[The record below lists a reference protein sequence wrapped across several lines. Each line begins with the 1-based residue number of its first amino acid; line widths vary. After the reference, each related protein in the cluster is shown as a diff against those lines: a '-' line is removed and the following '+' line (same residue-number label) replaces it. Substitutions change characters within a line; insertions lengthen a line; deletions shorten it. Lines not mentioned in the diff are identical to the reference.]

1 MKPDGKTTENTG
13 LHGPIAWMVH
23 NRVAPNLLML
33 VLLIGGIFM
42 SGQIKK
48 EVFPDFSLDQVR
60 VSVAYP
66 GASPD
71 EVEQGIVLAVEEAI
85 SGIEG
90 VDKIR
95 STASEG
101 RALVIAELVEG
112 ADIQKANQEIKQEID
127 RITTFPDDAEEP
139 EVNLATH
146 RRLVQAVV
154 VYGDANE
161 SVLRELAE
169 QLRDRLLQRPGITQV
184 DLVAARDYEVR
195 VEVSRETLRRYGLT
209 LEGIARTI
217 DNAAI
222 EIPGGS
228 IKTSGGEILLRV
240 TQRRDW
246 AEGFG
251 EIPIITTRDGSVLR
265 LRDIAEVSDTFEDS
279 DRVRSFNGQPAM
291 SLEVYR
297 IGEQTPLGI
306 AEDVRLTLNAF
317 AADLPPGVRTAV
329 NIDQSRI
336 YQQRLELLTRNGLI
350 GLGLVLV
357 MLGIFLEIKLAFW
370 VTLGIPTAFLGAMLF
385 LPGLGV
391 SINMVSMF
399 AFIIALGIV
408 VDDAI
413 IAGENIYEYRQRGMP
428 LHEAAIRGARD
439 VAVPISFSILTNI
452 VAFMPLYFVPGMV
465 GKIFVIFPFVVGSVF
480 VISWVEALFILP
492 SHLAHSKSNGRT
504 RIGAWL
510 HLRQQA
516 FSHSIRHFIRDR
528 YGPVVRVCLRN
539 RYLTVAA
546 GIAVLITM
554 IGYVSSGRMG
564 FVLMPQ
570 TDSDRSV
577 VEAELPYGSPLQNT
591 LAVRDQLI
599 SAATDLVE
607 DNGGDRLSRGILA
620 AVNENEVTAR
630 LYLTDPGVRPLS
642 TTEVTRLWRER
653 VGQIPGLE
661 SLKFL
666 SNQGGPAS
674 GAALTIELS
683 HRDVDVLD
691 RASSDLAARL
701 GEYTNLKDINDGF
714 SPGKQQLDFK
724 LLPEGRSLGL
734 TAREVARQVRSA
746 FYGAEALRQQ
756 RGRNEIKVMVMLPDS
771 QRASEYDIE
780 QLLIHTPAG
789 GYVPLH
795 QVAELKRNRA
805 YTSIERRD
813 GRRTVEV
820 TADVEPRRATSQI
833 LATLKAN
840 TLPSLTRDYPG
851 LSYDFEG
858 RQADMRKS
866 MASLIGGFLIAMIV
880 IYALLAIPFR
890 SYIQPMIVMAAIP
903 FGLIGAVIGHI
914 IMGYSLSIISMMGL
928 VALTGVVVND
938 SLVMI
943 VYANRLRGE
952 GIPPFD
958 AIQQAGIRRF
968 RPILLTTITTFG
980 GLAPMIFETSRQA
993 RFMIPMAISL
1003 GYGILFAT
1011 LITLLL
1017 IPSLYLIIED
1027 IRSRFGI
1034 FMDQTVTETGA
1045 DR

>member
-1 MKPDGKTTENTG
+1 MPDMQDTEKS
-13 LHGPIAWMVH
+13 LQRGPIAWMVH

-33 VLLIGGIFM
+33 VLLIGGFFM
-42 SGQIKK
+42 AGQIKK
-48 EVFPDFSLDQVR
+48 EVFPDFALDEVR
-60 VSVAYP
+60 VSVVYP
-66 GASPD
+66 GASPE

-85 SGIEG
+85 NGVEG
-90 VDKIR
+90 VDEIR

-101 RALVIAELVEG
+101 RGLVIAELVEG
-112 ADIQKANQEIKQEID
+112 ADVQKANQEIKQEID

-139 EVNLATH
+139 EVNLAMH
-146 RRLVQAVV
+146 RRLVQAIV
-154 VYGDANE
+154 VYGAASE
-161 SVLRELAE
+161 WVLRELAE

-184 DLVAARDYEVR
+184 ELIAARDYEIR
-195 VEVSRETLRRYGLT
+195 VEVSRETLRRHGLT
-209 LEGIARTI
+209 LEHIAGVI
-217 DNAAI
+217 DSAAV

-228 IKTSGGEILLRV
+228 IKTSAGEILLRV
-240 TQRRDW
+240 KQRRDW

-251 EIPIITTRDGSVLR
+251 EIPVITSRDGTVLR
-265 LRDIAEVSDTFEDS
+265 LRDIAQVRDVFEDV
-279 DRVRSFNGQPAM
+279 DRVRSFDGQPAM

-297 IGEQTPLGI
+297 VGEQTPLGI
-306 AEDVRLTLNAF
+306 AADVREVLDEFEAH
-317 AADLPPGVRTAV
+317 LPPGVHTAV

-350 GLGLVLV
+350 GLTLVLV

-370 VTLGIPTAFLGAMLF
+370 VTMGIPTAFLGAILF

-413 IAGENIYEYRQRGMP
+413 IAGENIYEYRQRGMGP
-428 LHEAAIRGARD
+428 VDAAIRGARD
-439 VAVPISFSILTNI
+439 VAVPVSYSILTNI

-492 SHLAHSKSNGRT
+492 SHLAHSGSNSRT
-504 RIGAWL
+504 RAGTWL
-510 HLRQQA
+510 HARQQA
-516 FSHSIRHFIRDR
+516 FSHHVRHFIRDR
-528 YGPVVRVCLRN
+528 YGPLVTVCLRS

-546 GIAVLITM
+546 GIAILVVM
-554 IGYVSSGRMG
+554 VGYVASGRMG
-564 FVLMPQ
+564 FVLMPE
-570 TDSDRSV
+570 TDSDRAV
-577 VEAELPYGSPLQNT
+577 VEAVLPYGSPVQNT
-591 LAVRDQLI
+591 LAVRDQLL
-599 SAATDLVE
+599 SAAASLVE
-607 DNGGDRLSRGILA
+607 EYGGDQLSKGVLA
-620 AVNENEVTAR
+620 VVDANEVTAR
-630 LYLTDPGVRPLS
+630 LYLTDPGVRPIS
-642 TTEVTRLWRER
+642 TAEFTRLWRER

-661 SLKFL
+661 SLKFK

-674 GAALTIELS
+674 GAVLTVELS

-691 RASSDLAARL
+691 RASSELAEQL
-701 GEYTNLKDINDGF
+701 NEYANLKDIDDGF
-714 SPGKQQLDFK
+714 SPGKQQLDFRI
-724 LLPEGRSLGL
+724 LPEGRSLGL
-734 TAREVARQVRSA
+734 TAREVARQVRGA

-756 RGRNEIKVMVMLPDS
+756 RGRNEIKVMVMLPAA
-771 QRASEYDIE
+771 QRVSEYDIE

-789 GYVPLH
+789 GDVPLR
-795 QVAELKRNRA
+795 QVAEVSRSRA

-813 GRRTVEV
+813 GRRTVDV
-820 TADVEPRRATSQI
+820 TADVEPKKATSQV
-833 LATLKAN
+833 LATMKAE
-840 TLPSLTRDYPG
+840 TLPQLVLDYPG
-851 LSYDFEG
+851 LTYDFG
-858 RQADMRKS
+858 GQQADMRES
-866 MASLIGGFLIAMIV
+866 MASLMGSFVIALIV

-890 SYIQPMIVMAAIP
+890 SYIQPAIVMAAIP
-903 FGLIGAVIGHI
+903 FGLVGAVIGHM

-928 VALTGVVVND
+928 VALAGVVVND

-943 VYANRLRGE
+943 VYANGLRSQGSSAFE
-952 GIPPFD
+952 

-1017 IPSLYLIIED
+1017 VPSLYLIVED
-1027 IRSRFGI
+1027 VRGRFRMNSG
-1034 FMDQTVTETGA
+1034 QAVA
-1045 DR
+1045 DA

>member
-1 MKPDGKTTENTG
+1 MKPDTQAPVNPV
-13 LHGPIAWMVH
+13 LHGPIAWMVN

-33 VLLIGGIFM
+33 VLLVGGLFM
-42 SGQIKK
+42 AGQIKK
-48 EVFPDFSLDQVR
+48 EVFPDFALDEVR

-66 GASPD
+66 GASPE

-85 SGIEG
+85 DGVEGIDE
-90 VDKIR
+90 IR

-101 RALVIAELVEG
+101 RGLVIAELVEG
-112 ADIQKANQEIKQEID
+112 VDIQKVNQDIKQEID

-139 EVNLATH
+139 EVNLAMH

-154 VYGDANE
+154 VHGAASE
-161 SVLRELAE
+161 WVLRELAE
-169 QLRDRLLQRPGITQV
+169 QLRDRLLQQAGITQV
-184 DLVAARDYEVR
+184 DLVSARDYEIR

-240 TQRRDW
+240 KQRRDW

-251 EIPIITTRDGSVLR
+251 EIPVITSRDGTVLR
-265 LRDIAEVSDTFEDS
+265 LRDIAHVSDAFEDV
-279 DRVRSFNGQPAM
+279 DRVRSFNGEPAV

-297 IGEQTPLGI
+297 VGEQTPLGI
-306 AEDVRLTLNAF
+306 AEDVRETLNAF
-317 AADLPPGVRTAV
+317 EADLPPGIHTAV

-350 GLGLVLV
+350 GLTLVLV

-370 VTLGIPTAFLGAMLF
+370 VTIGIPTAFLGAMLF

-413 IAGENIYEYRQRGMP
+413 IAGENIYEYRQRGMGP
-428 LHEAAIRGARD
+428 IEASIRGARD
-439 VAVPISFSILTNI
+439 VAVPISYSILTNI

-504 RIGAWL
+504 VAGEWL
-510 HLRQQA
+510 HQRQQA
-516 FSHSIRHFIRDR
+516 FSHQVRHFIRDR
-528 YGPVVRVCLRN
+528 YGPLVTVCLRN

-546 GIAVLITM
+546 GIAILVAM
-554 IGYVSSGRMG
+554 IGYVASGRMG
-564 FVLMPQ
+564 FVLMPA
-570 TDSDRSV
+570 TDSDRAV
-577 VEAELPYGSPLQNT
+577 AEAVLPYGSPLQNT
-591 LAVRDQLI
+591 LAVRDQLL
-599 SAATDLVE
+599 SAAETLVE
-607 DNGGDRLSRGILA
+607 ENGGDRLSKGILA
-620 AVNENEVTAR
+620 VVDANKIDAR
-630 LYLTDPGVRPLS
+630 IYLTDPGVRPLS
-642 TTEVTRLWRER
+642 TAEVTRLWRER
-653 VGQIPGLE
+653 VGQLPGLE
-661 SLKFL
+661 SLKFK

-674 GAALTIELS
+674 GAALTVELS

-691 RASSDLAARL
+691 QASSILA
-701 GEYTNLKDINDGF
+701 GELSEYANLKDIDDGF
-714 SPGKQQLDFK
+714 SPGKQQLDFR

-756 RGRNEIKVMVMLPDS
+756 RGRNEIKVMVMLLAS
-771 QRASEYDIE
+771 QRVSEYDIE

-789 GYVPLH
+789 GDVPLR
-795 QVAELKRNRA
+795 QVAEVARSRA

-813 GRRTVEV
+813 GRRTVNV
-820 TADVEPRRATSQI
+820 TADVEPRRATSQV
-833 LATLKAN
+833 LATMKAD
-840 TLPSLTRDYPG
+840 TLPRLARDYPG

-858 RQADMRKS
+858 QQADMRES
-866 MASLIGGFLIAMIV
+866 MASLMGGFVIAMMA

-890 SYIQPMIVMAAIP
+890 SYIQPVIVMAAIP
-903 FGLIGAVIGHI
+903 FGLVGAVIGHI

-928 VALTGVVVND
+928 VALAGVVVND

-943 VYANRLRGE
+943 VYANNLRRQGSNA
-952 GIPPFD
+952 ID

-1017 IPSLYLIIED
+1017 VPSLYLIIED
-1027 IRSRFGI
+1027 LRGRFG
-1034 FMDQTVTETGA
+1034 MNPDQTVA
-1045 DR
+1045 DQT

>member
-1 MKPDGKTTENTG
+1 VIPDSKDTSSPT
-13 LHGPIAWMVH
+13 LRGPIAWMVH

-33 VLLIGGIFM
+33 VLLIGGLFM
-42 SGQIKK
+42 ASQIKK
-48 EVFPDFSLDQVR
+48 EVFPDFALDEVR

-66 GASPD
+66 GASPE

-85 SGIEG
+85 NGIEG
-90 VDKIR
+90 VDEIR
-95 STASEG
+95 STAGEG

-112 ADIQKANQEIKQEID
+112 ADIQKVNQDIKQEID

-139 EVNLATH
+139 EVNLAMH

-154 VYGDANE
+154 VYGAANE
-161 SVLRELAE
+161 WVLREMAE
-169 QLRDRLLQRPGITQV
+169 QLRDRLLQRPEITQV
-184 DLVAARDYEVR
+184 DLVAARDYETR
-195 VEVSRETLRRYGLT
+195 VEVSREVLRRYGLT

-240 TQRRDW
+240 KQRRDW

-251 EIPIITTRDGSVLR
+251 EIPIITSRDGTVLR
-265 LRDIAEVSDTFEDS
+265 LRDIAQVSDAFEDV
-279 DRVRSFNGQPAM
+279 DRVRSFNGQSAV

-297 IGEQTPLGI
+297 VGEQTPLGI
-306 AEDVRLTLNAF
+306 AEDVRQTLGAF
-317 AADLPPGVRTAV
+317 EADLPPGIHTAV

-350 GLGLVLV
+350 GLTLVLV

-370 VTLGIPTAFLGAMLF
+370 VTMGIPTAFLGAILF

-413 IAGENIYEYRQRGMP
+413 IAGENIYEYRQRGMDTV
-428 LHEAAIRGARD
+428 EAAIRGARD
-439 VAVPISFSILTNI
+439 VAVPISYSILTNI

-504 RIGAWL
+504 VAGEWL
-510 HLRQQA
+510 HQRQQA
-516 FSHSIRHFIRDR
+516 FSHQVRHFIRDR
-528 YGPVVRVCLRN
+528 YGPVVAVCLRN

-546 GIAVLITM
+546 GIAILVAM
-554 IGYVSSGRMG
+554 IGYVASGRMG
-564 FVLMPQ
+564 FVLMPV
-570 TDSDRSV
+570 TDSDRAV
-577 VEAELPYGSPLQNT
+577 AEAVLPYGSPLQNS
-591 LAVRDQLI
+591 LAVRDQLL
-599 SAATDLVE
+599 SAAETLIE
-607 DNGGDRLSRGILA
+607 ENGGDRLSKGILA
-620 AVNENEVTAR
+620 VVEANEITAR
-630 LYLTDPGVRPLS
+630 IYLTDPGVRPLS
-642 TTEVTRLWRER
+642 TAEVTRLWRER
-653 VGQIPGLE
+653 VGMIPGLE
-661 SLKFL
+661 SIKFQ

-674 GAALTIELS
+674 GAALTVELS

-691 RASSDLAARL
+691 QASSILA
-701 GEYTNLKDINDGF
+701 GELNEYANLKDIDDGF
-714 SPGKQQLDFK
+714 SPGKQQLDFR

-756 RGRNEIKVMVMLPDS
+756 RGRNEVKVMVMLPAS
-771 QRASEYDIE
+771 QRVSEYDIE

-789 GYVPLH
+789 GDVPLR
-795 QVAELKRNRA
+795 QVAEVARSRA

-820 TADVEPRRATSQI
+820 TADVEPRRATSQV
-833 LATLKAN
+833 LATMKAD
-840 TLPSLTRDYPG
+840 TLPRLARDYPG
-851 LSYDFEG
+851 LTYDFEG
-858 RQADMRKS
+858 QQADMRDS
-866 MASLIGGFLIAMIV
+866 MASLMGGFVIAMIV

-890 SYIQPMIVMAAIP
+890 SYIQPVIVMAAIP
-903 FGLIGAVIGHI
+903 FGLVGAVIGHI

-928 VALTGVVVND
+928 VALAGVVVND

-943 VYANRLRGE
+943 VYANDLRRQGTNA
-952 GIPPFD
+952 ID

-1017 IPSLYLIIED
+1017 VPSLYLIIED
-1027 IRSRFGI
+1027 IRSRFR
-1034 FMDQTVTETGA
+1034 MTPDQTVAET
-1045 DR
+1045 

>member
-1 MKPDGKTTENTG
+1 MKPDAEAPVTPV
-13 LHGPIAWMVH
+13 LHGPIAGMVH

-33 VLLIGGIFM
+33 VLLVGGLFM
-42 SGQIKK
+42 ATQIKK
-48 EVFPDFSLDQVR
+48 EVFPDFALDEVR

-66 GASPD
+66 GASPE

-85 SGIEG
+85 NGVEGIDE
-90 VDKIR
+90 IR

-101 RALVIAELVEG
+101 RGLVIAELVEG
-112 ADIQKANQEIKQEID
+112 TDVQQANQDIKQEID

-139 EVNLATH
+139 EVNLAVH
-146 RRLVQAVV
+146 RRLVQAIV
-154 VYGDANE
+154 VYGEASE
-161 SVLRELAE
+161 WVLRELAE

-184 DLVAARDYEVR
+184 DLVAARDYEIR
-195 VEVSRETLRRYGLT
+195 VEISREALRRYGLT

-240 TQRRDW
+240 KQRRDW
-246 AEGFG
+246 ATGFG
-251 EIPIITTRDGSVLR
+251 EIPVITTRDGTVLR
-265 LRDIAEVSDTFEDS
+265 LRDIASVRDGFEEA

-297 IGEQTPLGI
+297 VGEQTPLGI
-306 AEDVRLTLNAF
+306 AADVRETLTAF
-317 AADLPPGVRTAV
+317 EADLPPGVHTAV

-350 GLGLVLV
+350 GLTLVLV

-370 VTLGIPTAFLGAMLF
+370 VTMGIPTAFLGAILF

-413 IAGENIYEYRQRGMP
+413 IAGENIYEYRQRGMGP
-428 LHEAAIRGARD
+428 VEAAIRGARD
-439 VAVPISFSILTNI
+439 VAVPISYSILTNI
-452 VAFMPLYFVPGMV
+452 VAFMPLYFVPGMI

-480 VISWVEALFILP
+480 LISWVEALFILP
-492 SHLAHSKSNGRT
+492 SHLAHTRSNGRT
-504 RIGAWL
+504 RAGEWL
-510 HLRQQA
+510 HRHQQA
-516 FSHSIRHFIRDR
+516 FSHQVRHFIRDR
-528 YGPVVRVCLRN
+528 YGPLVTRCLHN

-546 GIAVLITM
+546 GIAILVVM
-554 IGYVSSGRMG
+554 VGYVASGRMG
-564 FVLMPQ
+564 FVLMPE

-577 VEAELPYGSPLQNT
+577 VEAVLPYGSPLQST
-591 LAVRDQLI
+591 LAVRDQLL
-599 SAATDLVE
+599 SAAEALVE
-607 DNGGDRLSRGILA
+607 EHGGDTLSKGILA
-620 AVNENEVTAR
+620 SVKDNEITAR
-630 LYLTDPGVRPLS
+630 LYLTEPGVRPL
-642 TTEVTRLWRER
+642 TTAEVTRLWRER

-661 SLKFL
+661 SLKFK

-674 GAALTIELS
+674 GAALTVELS

-691 RASSDLAARL
+691 RASSALAAEL
-701 GEYTNLKDINDGF
+701 GEYANLKDIDDGF
-714 SPGKQQLDFK
+714 SPGKQQLDFR

-756 RGRNEIKVMVMLPDS
+756 RGRNEIKVMVMLPGA
-771 QRASEYDIE
+771 QRVSEYDIE

-789 GYVPLH
+789 GDVQLH
-795 QVAELKRNRA
+795 QVAEVARNRA

-820 TADVEPRRATSQI
+820 TADVEPRRATSQV
-833 LATLKAN
+833 LATLKAD
-840 TLPSLTRDYPG
+840 TLPRLALEYPG
-851 LSYDFEG
+851 LTYNFEG

-866 MASLIGGFLIAMIV
+866 MASLMGGFVIAMIV

-890 SYIQPMIVMAAIP
+890 SYIQPVIVMAAIP
-903 FGLIGAVIGHI
+903 FGLVGAVIGHI

-928 VALTGVVVND
+928 VALAGVVVND

-943 VYANRLRGE
+943 VYANDLRRQGTSAIE
-952 GIPPFD
+952 

-1017 IPSLYLIIED
+1017 VPSLYLIIED
-1027 IRSRFGI
+1027 VRNRIRGSLNTVVAESR
-1034 FMDQTVTETGA
+1034 
-1045 DR
+1045 

>member
-1 MKPDGKTTENTG
+1 MIPGSKDTSSPAQR
-13 LHGPIAWMVH
+13 GPIAWMVH

-33 VLLIGGIFM
+33 VLLIGGLFM
-42 SGQIKK
+42 ASQIKK
-48 EVFPDFSLDQVR
+48 EVFPDFALDEVR

-66 GASPD
+66 GASPE

-90 VDKIR
+90 VDEIR
-95 STASEG
+95 STAGEG

-112 ADIQKANQEIKQEID
+112 ADIQKVNQDIKQEID

-139 EVNLATH
+139 EVNLALH

-154 VYGDANE
+154 VYGAANE
-161 SVLRELAE
+161 WVLREMAE
-169 QLRDRLLQRPGITQV
+169 QLRDRLLQRSGITQV
-184 DLVAARDYEVR
+184 DLVAARDYEIR
-195 VEVSRETLRRYGLT
+195 VEVSREALRRYGLT

-240 TQRRDW
+240 KQRRDW

-251 EIPIITTRDGSVLR
+251 EIPIITSRDGTVLR
-265 LRDIAEVSDTFEDS
+265 LRDIAKVSDAFEDV
-279 DRVRSFNGQPAM
+279 DRVRSFNGQSAV

-297 IGEQTPLGI
+297 VGEQTPLGI
-306 AEDVRLTLNAF
+306 AEDVRQTLNAF
-317 AADLPPGVRTAV
+317 EVDLPPGIHTAV

-350 GLGLVLV
+350 GLALVLV

-370 VTLGIPTAFLGAMLF
+370 VTMGIPTAFLGAILF

-413 IAGENIYEYRQRGMP
+413 IAGENIYEYRQRGMDTV
-428 LHEAAIRGARD
+428 EAAIRGARD
-439 VAVPISFSILTNI
+439 VAVPISYSILTNI

-480 VISWVEALFILP
+480 IISWVEALFILP

-504 RIGAWL
+504 VAGEWL
-510 HLRQQA
+510 HQRQQA
-516 FSHSIRHFIRDR
+516 FSHQVRHFIRDR
-528 YGPVVRVCLRN
+528 YGPVVAVCLRN

-546 GIAVLITM
+546 GIAILAVM
-554 IGYVSSGRMG
+554 IGYVGSGRMG
-564 FVLMPQ
+564 FVLMPA
-570 TDSDRSV
+570 TDSDRAV
-577 VEAELPYGSPLQNT
+577 VEAVLPYGSPLQNS
-591 LAVRDQLI
+591 LAVRDQLL
-599 SAATDLVE
+599 SAAETLIE
-607 DNGGDRLSRGILA
+607 ENGGDRLSKGILA
-620 AVNENEVTAR
+620 VVDANQINAR
-630 LYLTDPGVRPLS
+630 IYLTDPGVRPLS
-642 TTEVTRLWRER
+642 TAEVTRLWRER
-653 VGQIPGLE
+653 VGMIPGLE
-661 SLKFL
+661 SLKFQ

-674 GAALTIELS
+674 GAALTVELS
-683 HRDVDVLD
+683 HRDIDVLD
-691 RASSDLAARL
+691 QASSILAEEL
-701 GEYTNLKDINDGF
+701 NEYANLKDIDDGF
-714 SPGKQQLDFK
+714 SPGKQQLDFR

-756 RGRNEIKVMVMLPDS
+756 RGRNEVKVMVMLPAS
-771 QRASEYDIE
+771 QRVSEYDIE

-789 GYVPLH
+789 GDVPLR
-795 QVAELKRNRA
+795 QVAEVERSRA

-820 TADVEPRRATSQI
+820 TADVEPRRATSQV
-833 LATLKAN
+833 LATMKAE
-840 TLPSLTRDYPG
+840 TLPRLARDYPG
-851 LSYDFEG
+851 LTYDFEG
-858 RQADMRKS
+858 QQADMRDS
-866 MASLIGGFLIAMIV
+866 MASLMGGFVIAMMV

-890 SYIQPMIVMAAIP
+890 SYIQPVIVMAAIP
-903 FGLIGAVIGHI
+903 FGLVGAVIGHI

-928 VALTGVVVND
+928 VALAGVVVND

-943 VYANRLRGE
+943 VYANDLRRQGANA
-952 GIPPFD
+952 ID

-1017 IPSLYLIIED
+1017 VPSLYLIIED
-1027 IRSRFGI
+1027 IRSRYG
-1034 FMDQTVTETGA
+1034 MNPEQTVGET
-1045 DR
+1045 

>member
-1 MKPDGKTTENTG
+1 MIPDSKDTSSPT
-13 LHGPIAWMVH
+13 LRGPIAWMVH

-33 VLLIGGIFM
+33 VLLIGGLFM
-42 SGQIKK
+42 ASQIKK
-48 EVFPDFSLDQVR
+48 EVFPDFALDEVR

-66 GASPD
+66 GASPE

-85 SGIEG
+85 NGIEG
-90 VDKIR
+90 VDEIR
-95 STASEG
+95 STAGEG

-112 ADIQKANQEIKQEID
+112 ADIQKVNQDIKQEID

-139 EVNLATH
+139 EVNLAMH

-154 VYGDANE
+154 VYGAANE
-161 SVLRELAE
+161 WVLREVAD
-169 QLRDRLLQRPGITQV
+169 QLRDRLLQRPEITQV
-184 DLVAARDYEVR
+184 DLVAARDYETR
-195 VEVSRETLRRYGLT
+195 VEVSREVLRRYGLT

-240 TQRRDW
+240 KQRRDW

-251 EIPIITTRDGSVLR
+251 EIPIITSRDGTVLR
-265 LRDIAEVSDTFEDS
+265 LRDIAQVSDAFEDV
-279 DRVRSFNGQPAM
+279 DRVRSFNGQSAV

-297 IGEQTPLGI
+297 VGEQTPLGI
-306 AEDVRLTLNAF
+306 AEDVRQTLGAF
-317 AADLPPGVRTAV
+317 EADLPPGIHTAV

-350 GLGLVLV
+350 GLTLVLV

-370 VTLGIPTAFLGAMLF
+370 VTMGIPTAFLGAILF

-413 IAGENIYEYRQRGMP
+413 IAGENIYEYRQRGMDTV
-428 LHEAAIRGARD
+428 EAAIRGARD
-439 VAVPISFSILTNI
+439 VAVPISYSILTNI

-504 RIGAWL
+504 VAGEWL
-510 HLRQQA
+510 HQRQQA
-516 FSHSIRHFIRDR
+516 FSHQVRHFIRDR
-528 YGPVVRVCLRN
+528 YGPVVAVCLRN

-546 GIAVLITM
+546 GIAILVAM
-554 IGYVSSGRMG
+554 IGYVASGRMG
-564 FVLMPQ
+564 FVLMPV
-570 TDSDRSV
+570 TDSDRAV
-577 VEAELPYGSPLQNT
+577 AEAVLPYGSPLQNS
-591 LAVRDQLI
+591 LAVRDQLL
-599 SAATDLVE
+599 SAAETLIE
-607 DNGGDRLSRGILA
+607 ENGGDRLSKGILA
-620 AVNENEVTAR
+620 VVEANEITAR
-630 LYLTDPGVRPLS
+630 IYLTDPGVRPLS
-642 TTEVTRLWRER
+642 TAEVTRLWRER
-653 VGQIPGLE
+653 VGMIPGLE
-661 SLKFL
+661 SIKFQ

-674 GAALTIELS
+674 GAALTVELS

-691 RASSDLAARL
+691 QASSILA
-701 GEYTNLKDINDGF
+701 GELNEYANLKDIDDGF
-714 SPGKQQLDFK
+714 SPGKQQLDFR

-756 RGRNEIKVMVMLPDS
+756 RGRNEVKVMVMLPAS
-771 QRASEYDIE
+771 QRVSEYDIE

-789 GYVPLH
+789 GDVPLR
-795 QVAELKRNRA
+795 QVAEVARSRA

-820 TADVEPRRATSQI
+820 TADVEPRRATSQV
-833 LATLKAN
+833 LATMKAD
-840 TLPSLTRDYPG
+840 TLPRLARDYPG
-851 LSYDFEG
+851 LTYDFEG
-858 RQADMRKS
+858 QQADMRDS
-866 MASLIGGFLIAMIV
+866 MASLMGGFVIAMIV

-890 SYIQPMIVMAAIP
+890 SYIQPVIVMAAIP
-903 FGLIGAVIGHI
+903 FGLVGAVIGHI

-928 VALTGVVVND
+928 VALAGVVVND

-943 VYANRLRGE
+943 VYANDLRRQGTNA
-952 GIPPFD
+952 ID

-1017 IPSLYLIIED
+1017 VPSLYLIIED
-1027 IRSRFGI
+1027 IRSRFR
-1034 FMDQTVTETGA
+1034 MTPDQTVAET
-1045 DR
+1045 

>member
-1 MKPDGKTTENTG
+1 MIPDSKDTSSPT
-13 LHGPIAWMVH
+13 LRGPIAWMVH

-33 VLLIGGIFM
+33 VLLIGGLFM
-42 SGQIKK
+42 ASQIKK
-48 EVFPDFSLDQVR
+48 EVFPDFALDEVR

-66 GASPD
+66 GASPE

-85 SGIEG
+85 NGIEG
-90 VDKIR
+90 VDEIR
-95 STASEG
+95 STAGEG

-112 ADIQKANQEIKQEID
+112 ADIQKVNQDIKQEID

-139 EVNLATH
+139 EVNLAMH

-154 VYGDANE
+154 VYGAANE
-161 SVLRELAE
+161 WVLREVAE
-169 QLRDRLLQRPGITQV
+169 QLRDRLLQRPEITQV
-184 DLVAARDYEVR
+184 DLVAARDYETR
-195 VEVSRETLRRYGLT
+195 VEVSREVLRRYGLT

-240 TQRRDW
+240 KQRRDW

-251 EIPIITTRDGSVLR
+251 EIPIITSRDGTVLR
-265 LRDIAEVSDTFEDS
+265 LRDIAQVSDAFEDV
-279 DRVRSFNGQPAM
+279 DRVRSFNGQSAV

-297 IGEQTPLGI
+297 VGEQTPLGI
-306 AEDVRLTLNAF
+306 AEDVRQTLGAF
-317 AADLPPGVRTAV
+317 EADLPPGIHTAV

-350 GLGLVLV
+350 GLTLVLV

-370 VTLGIPTAFLGAMLF
+370 VTMGIPTAFLGAILF

-413 IAGENIYEYRQRGMP
+413 IAGENIYEYRQRGMDTV
-428 LHEAAIRGARD
+428 EAAIRGARD
-439 VAVPISFSILTNI
+439 VAVPISYSILTNI

-504 RIGAWL
+504 VAGEWL
-510 HLRQQA
+510 HQRQQA
-516 FSHSIRHFIRDR
+516 FSHQVRHFIRDR
-528 YGPVVRVCLRN
+528 YGPVVAVCLRN

-546 GIAVLITM
+546 GIAILVAM
-554 IGYVSSGRMG
+554 IGYVASGRMG
-564 FVLMPQ
+564 FVLMPV
-570 TDSDRSV
+570 TDSDRAV
-577 VEAELPYGSPLQNT
+577 AEAVLPYGSPLQNS
-591 LAVRDQLI
+591 LAVRDQLL
-599 SAATDLVE
+599 SAAETLIE
-607 DNGGDRLSRGILA
+607 ENGGDRLSKGILA
-620 AVNENEVTAR
+620 VVEANEITAR
-630 LYLTDPGVRPLS
+630 IYLTDPGVRPLS
-642 TTEVTRLWRER
+642 TAEVTRLWRER
-653 VGQIPGLE
+653 VGMIPGLE
-661 SLKFL
+661 SIKFQ

-674 GAALTIELS
+674 GAALTVELS

-691 RASSDLAARL
+691 QASSILA
-701 GEYTNLKDINDGF
+701 GELNEYANLKDIDDGF
-714 SPGKQQLDFK
+714 SPGKQQLDFR

-756 RGRNEIKVMVMLPDS
+756 RGRNEVKVMVMLPAS
-771 QRASEYDIE
+771 QRVSEYDIE

-789 GYVPLH
+789 GDVPLR
-795 QVAELKRNRA
+795 QVAEVARSRA

-820 TADVEPRRATSQI
+820 TADVEPRRATSQV
-833 LATLKAN
+833 LATMKAD
-840 TLPSLTRDYPG
+840 TLPRLARDYPG
-851 LSYDFEG
+851 LTYDFEG
-858 RQADMRKS
+858 QQADMRDS
-866 MASLIGGFLIAMIV
+866 MASLMGGFVIAMIV

-890 SYIQPMIVMAAIP
+890 SYIQPVIVMAAIP
-903 FGLIGAVIGHI
+903 FGLVGAVIGHI

-928 VALTGVVVND
+928 VALAGVVVND

-943 VYANRLRGE
+943 VYANDLRRQGTNA
-952 GIPPFD
+952 ID

-1017 IPSLYLIIED
+1017 VPSLYLIIED
-1027 IRSRFGI
+1027 IRSRFR
-1034 FMDQTVTETGA
+1034 MTPDQTVAET
-1045 DR
+1045 

>member
-1 MKPDGKTTENTG
+1 VIPDSKDTSSPT
-13 LHGPIAWMVH
+13 LRGPIAWMVH

-33 VLLIGGIFM
+33 VLLIGGLFM
-42 SGQIKK
+42 ASQIKK
-48 EVFPDFSLDQVR
+48 EVFPDFALDEVR

-66 GASPD
+66 GASPE

-85 SGIEG
+85 NGIEG
-90 VDKIR
+90 VDEIR
-95 STASEG
+95 STAGEG

-112 ADIQKANQEIKQEID
+112 ADIQKVNQDIKQEID

-139 EVNLATH
+139 EVNLAMH

-154 VYGDANE
+154 VYGAANE
-161 SVLRELAE
+161 WVLREMAE
-169 QLRDRLLQRPGITQV
+169 QLRDRLLQRPEITQV
-184 DLVAARDYEVR
+184 DLVAARDYETR
-195 VEVSRETLRRYGLT
+195 VEVSREVLRRYGLT

-240 TQRRDW
+240 KQRRDW

-251 EIPIITTRDGSVLR
+251 EIPIITSRDGTVLR
-265 LRDIAEVSDTFEDS
+265 LRDIAQVSDAFEDV
-279 DRVRSFNGQPAM
+279 DRVRSFNGQSAV

-297 IGEQTPLGI
+297 VGEQTPLGI
-306 AEDVRLTLNAF
+306 AEDVRQTLGAF
-317 AADLPPGVRTAV
+317 EADLPPGIHTAV

-350 GLGLVLV
+350 GLTLVLV

-370 VTLGIPTAFLGAMLF
+370 VTMGIPTAFLGAILF

-413 IAGENIYEYRQRGMP
+413 IAGENIYEYRQRGMDTV
-428 LHEAAIRGARD
+428 EAAIRGARD
-439 VAVPISFSILTNI
+439 VAVPISYSILTNI

-504 RIGAWL
+504 VAGEWL
-510 HLRQQA
+510 HQRQQA
-516 FSHSIRHFIRDR
+516 FSHQVRHFIRDR
-528 YGPVVRVCLRN
+528 YGPVVAVCLRN

-546 GIAVLITM
+546 GIAILVAM
-554 IGYVSSGRMG
+554 IGYVASGRMG
-564 FVLMPQ
+564 FVLMPV
-570 TDSDRSV
+570 TDSDRAV
-577 VEAELPYGSPLQNT
+577 AEAVLPYGSPLQNS
-591 LAVRDQLI
+591 LAVRDQLL
-599 SAATDLVE
+599 SAAETLIE
-607 DNGGDRLSRGILA
+607 ENGGDRLSKGILA
-620 AVNENEVTAR
+620 VVEANEITAR
-630 LYLTDPGVRPLS
+630 IYLTDPGVRPLS
-642 TTEVTRLWRER
+642 TAEVTRLWRER
-653 VGQIPGLE
+653 VGMIPGLE
-661 SLKFL
+661 SIKFQ

-674 GAALTIELS
+674 GAALTVELS

-691 RASSDLAARL
+691 QASSILA
-701 GEYTNLKDINDGF
+701 GELNEYANLKDIDDGF
-714 SPGKQQLDFK
+714 SPGKQQLDFR

-756 RGRNEIKVMVMLPDS
+756 RGRNEVKVMVMLPAS
-771 QRASEYDIE
+771 QRVSEYDIE

-789 GYVPLH
+789 GDVPLR
-795 QVAELKRNRA
+795 QVAEVARSRA

-820 TADVEPRRATSQI
+820 TADVEPRRATSQV
-833 LATLKAN
+833 LATMKTD
-840 TLPSLTRDYPG
+840 TLPRLARDYPG
-851 LSYDFEG
+851 LTYDFEG
-858 RQADMRKS
+858 QQADMQDS
-866 MASLIGGFLIAMIV
+866 MASLMGGFVIAMIV

-890 SYIQPMIVMAAIP
+890 SYIQPVIVMAAIP
-903 FGLIGAVIGHI
+903 FGLVGAVIGHI

-928 VALTGVVVND
+928 VALAGVVVND

-943 VYANRLRGE
+943 VYANDLRRQGTNA
-952 GIPPFD
+952 ID

-1017 IPSLYLIIED
+1017 VPSLYLIIED
-1027 IRSRFGI
+1027 IRSRFR
-1034 FMDQTVTETGA
+1034 MTPDQTVAET
-1045 DR
+1045 